1 MYVVCLNGTLNLA
14 TLNLAQCSWTT
25 LPRPVDREPSTT
37 GLGSTDI
44 RVATYVM
51 SVVGREVADRNL
63 EVMIWSTLCISV
75 A

>member
-1 MYVVCLNGTLNLA
+1 MLEWNLESRYFKPGSEFLDHLAKALGPRTKYHGT
-14 TLNLAQCSWTT
+14 
-25 LPRPVDREPSTT
+25 R
-37 GLGSTDI
+37 STDI